1 MLPVKINKEIYTIE
15 IDGDVEN
22 RDVFAAVLNSKIIDT
37 SASIDSVTGELIIV
51 DVDRVDAQSN

>member
-22 RDVFAAVLNSKIIDT
+22 REVFAAVLNSKIIDT

>member
-1 MLPVKINKEIYTIE
+1 LPVKINKEIYTIE

-22 RDVFAAVLNSKIIDT
+22 REVFAAVLNSKIIDT